1 MKVEEYTKRQQQ
13 VGRWKINIVS
23 YRLGDEY
30 LCTVDNV
37 EPGAVLARG
46 KGPTRE
52 EAEKKAIQKAEEMLG
67 KTRVL
72 TSDSA

>member
-1 MKVEEYTKRQQQ
+1 MKIEEYSRKQQEI
-13 VGRWKINIVS
+13 GRWKINIVS
-23 YRLGDEY
+23 YRLGDAY

-52 EAEKKAIQKAEEMLG
+52 EAEKKAIQKAEEML
-67 KTRVL
+67 KRTRVI
-72 TSDSA
+72 TN

>member
-1 MKVEEYTKRQQQ
+1 MKIEEYSRKQQEI
-13 VGRWKINIVS
+13 GRWKINIVS
-23 YRLGDEY
+23 YRLGDVY

-52 EAEKKAIQKAEEMLG
+52 EAEKKAIQKAEEML
-67 KTRVL
+67 KRTRVI
-72 TSDSA
+72 TN